1 MKGAIIMRYGD
12 NRPVKIMT
20 IPEAV
25 KQLEKDGITNLGAYR
40 LRLLCAQNQI
50 PHLKFGRKYI
60 INYIAL
66 IEYLRN
72 GIVDLHY
79 I

>member
-1 MKGAIIMRYGD
+1 MHNTLDG
-12 NRPVKIMT
+12 RPVMLLT
-20 IPEAV
+20 IPEAA
-25 KQLEKDGITNLGAYR
+25 KKLAIDGIYGLGEYR

-66 IEYLRN
+66 LEYLRN